1 MTLYKLGIDSL
12 GMALSDRDMETI
24 VGIDVGGTKTAVVEG
39 TCGAR
44 ILNRREILT
53 QARCPFNQVF
63 PKLAVQVESVMDD
76 AQRDGRRVA
85 ALSVS
90 VGGPLQIDAGV
101 LDNPPHLPGWHGV
114 RLKDEL
120 ENRFPAT
127 PVRIEHDGNA
137 GALAEYHF
145 GVGRQ
150 STDLQ
155 HLIFLTLGTGLGAGI
170 IVNGCLLR
178 GASDMAGEVGHL
190 RLSTDGPVGFGKAGS
205 WEGFCSGAGM
215 LQLARLMFPS
225 QWAEEATISNL
236 VEAMLADKEEALAV
250 AYEAG
255 SWLGRGMALLIDA
268 LNPEVIVLGSL
279 AVVLGERLLGSAR
292 QTLRVEALPNA
303 LAACRI
309 MPATLGK
316 QIGDVASLMAVLND
330 PQLRERFREHSTVV

>member
-1 MTLYKLGIDSL
+1 MIDSATNNTL
-12 GMALSDRDMETI
+12 IGLDI
-24 VGIDVGGTKTAVVEG
+24 GGTKTAVVEG
-39 TCGAR
+39 TWEAQ
-44 ILNRREILT
+44 IIRREEILT
-53 QARCPFNQVF
+53 QAHLPFKQTF
-63 PKLAVQVESVMDD
+63 PLLADLVDRAIAD
-76 AQRDGRRVA
+76 AQRAGRRVNA
-85 ALSVS
+85 ISVS

-120 ENRFPAT
+120 ENRFPAL

-137 GALAEYHF
+137 GALAEFHF
-145 GVGRQ
+145 GVGQ
-150 STDLQ
+150 NSPDLQ
-155 HLIFLTLGTGLGAGI
+155 HLVFLTLGTGLGAGI
-170 IVNGCLLR
+170 ILNSRLLR
-178 GASDMAGEVGHL
+178 GACNMAGEVGHL

-225 QWAEEATISNL
+225 QWGEEAMISDL

-250 AYEAG
+250 AFEAG

-268 LNPEVIVLGSL
+268 LNPEVIVMGSL
-279 AVVLGERLLGSAR
+279 GVVLGERLLGSAR
-292 QTLRVEALPNA
+292 QTLRVEALPKG

-309 MPATLGK
+309 VPAKLGK

-330 PQLRERFREHSTVV
+330 PQLRERFREHSTLV